1 MSEKMVKVT
10 LKRTYGIGATLYG
23 PGESVEVPVHLAEAL
38 GLTGTQEPVAPA
50 PGVESEPD
58 ARRTQAKRAKGRK

>member
-38 GLTGTQEPVAPA
+38 GLTGTQEPVVSAADVEPA
-50 PGVESEPD
+50 
-58 ARRTQAKRAKGRK
+58 AKSAAKSTKGRK